1 MIKTRSNIPSLITLY
16 CQLGKFRL
24 CLLVLFTGMIGY
36 GLGVEQ
42 LDWTEISGFLLGTLL
57 TAMGANG
64 LNQWVERH
72 RDAKMARTR
81 LRPLPTGNLSP
92 QHAFFVTL
100 LWAIAGIFILYV
112 WVNALTAYLGFV
124 TLMSY
129 LTLYTPLKPFS
140 SIAVLVGAIPGAIP
154 PLMGWTAA
162 TGRVSSEALVLSFM
176 LFLWQI
182 PHFMSLAAIYR
193 EDYIK
198 GGYQLLPD
206 NPEVDKATRAI
217 IVVFSLAL
225 LVITL
230 MAPAVGLGKHL
241 FMFSALILGGGLLML
256 SIRFYHRYSISNARS
271 VFRASIIYIPILMT
285 LLLIDHRI

>member
-1 MIKTRSNIPSLITLY
+1 MQTQVQNPRSLLSAY
-16 CQLGKFRL
+16 CQLGKARL

-36 GLGVEQ
+36 AMGAQQWQILEC
-42 LDWTEISGFLLGTLL
+42 IGFLLGTFL

-81 LRPLPTGNLSP
+81 LRPIPSGTIGSIHGCIVTALWSLS
-92 QHAFFVTL
+92 
-100 LWAIAGIFILYV
+100 GIVILYFT
-112 WVNALTAYLGFV
+112 VNLLTAYLGFV
-124 TLMSY
+124 TLVCY
-129 LTLYTPLKPFS
+129 LMLYTPLKPHTPL
-140 SIAVLVGAIPGAIP
+140 AVLIGAVPGALP
-154 PLMGWTAA
+154 PVMGWAAA
-162 TGRVSSEALVLSFM
+162 TGRIDIEAVILGFI

-193 EDYIK
+193 EDYLR

-206 NPEVDKATRAI
+206 NPEEDKATRAI
-217 IVVFSLAL
+217 IVVFSVAL

-241 FMFSALILGGGLLML
+241 FLFSALILGGALLWL
-256 SIRFYHRYSISNARS
+256 SIRFYRRYSISNARS